1 MFKDVPK
8 TDYAYEQIKKLKD
21 YGIINGYGD
30 STFHPDDKITRRDMA
45 IIVANALTV
54 CGK

>member
-8 TDYAYEQIKKLKD
+8 TDYAYNHIKKLKD
-21 YGIINGYGD
+21 YGIVNGYADG
-30 STFHPDDKITRRDMA
+30 TFRPDATITRRDMA
-45 IIVANALTV
+45 IIIANALTI